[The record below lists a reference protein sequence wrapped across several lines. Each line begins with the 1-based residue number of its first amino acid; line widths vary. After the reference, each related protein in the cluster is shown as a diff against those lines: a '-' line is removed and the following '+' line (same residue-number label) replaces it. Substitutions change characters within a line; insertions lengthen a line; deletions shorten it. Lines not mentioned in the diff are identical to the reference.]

1 MDVFVNRNR
10 RLKPHAI
17 CHNGGNSNRR
27 IMSDKQLVA
36 LESMTSEDIQDWL
49 SEQIAAQ
56 LGMDA
61 DEIDVRVPFDS
72 YGLNSMQAMEIA
84 NLGKKHLGISFSPLA
99 IWNYPNVTSLSEY
112 LAQELESSELETF
125 EV

>member
-1 MDVFVNRNR
+1 
-10 RLKPHAI
+10 
-17 CHNGGNSNRR
+17 
-27 IMSDKQLVA
+27 MSDKQLVA